1 MAARFR
7 GQDLFDLE
15 PEERA
20 RLGLFLSFQSP
31 IAIPGVSNIDFLR
44 LAYNSR
50 QKALGKPEVEPLQF
64 YGGCFEKSHQ
74 QVCIVP
80 MLLLSPCLKGG
91 IAEDVRHVPQNSQS
105 SASRILSWAPCSAL
119 RPKSILVAHVGYLS
133 WYPQLIMHAS

>member
-1 MAARFR
+1 M
-7 GQDLFDLE
+7 FDLE

-64 YGGCFEKSHQ
+64 YGEPWSLHVGLELDRI
-74 QVCIVP
+74 VCIIINFEAVCARHHP
-80 MLLLSPCLKGG
+80 MFLKLMLPFMGH
-91 IAEDVRHVPQNSQS
+91 AH
-105 SASRILSWAPCSAL
+105 L
-119 RPKSILVAHVGYLS
+119 R
-133 WYPQLIMHAS
+133 Q

>member
-1 MAARFR
+1 MCMAARFQ
-7 GQDLFDLE
+7 GQDLLDLE

-64 YGGCFEKSHQ
+64 YGTLL
-74 QVCIVP
+74 
-80 MLLLSPCLKGG
+80 MLPSLFHKNKTRC
-91 IAEDVRHVPQNSQS
+91 
-105 SASRILSWAPCSAL
+105 
-119 RPKSILVAHVGYLS
+119 
-133 WYPQLIMHAS
+133 